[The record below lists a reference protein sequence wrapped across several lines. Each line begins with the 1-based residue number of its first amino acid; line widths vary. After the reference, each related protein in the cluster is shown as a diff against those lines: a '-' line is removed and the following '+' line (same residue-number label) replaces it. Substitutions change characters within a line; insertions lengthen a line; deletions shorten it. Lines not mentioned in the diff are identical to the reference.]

1 MMNLELA
8 HQLIPGSVLVGNP
21 STIFTRVHT
30 DTRSLQ
36 AGDLFV
42 ALKGESFDAHDF
54 LAHAKQSGAVAALA
68 QHGLQANG
76 LFGLEVAD
84 SKAALGLLAKNWRA
98 HLAAQKPI
106 PVIAVTG
113 SNGKTT
119 LTQMIASILQSW
131 QGDAA
136 LATAGNFNNDI
147 GVPLTLLRLRE
158 SHHCAVVELGMNH
171 IGEIADLAAMTAPT
185 VAVVNNAQREHQE
198 FMGTVEAV
206 AQENGEVI
214 KSLPAS
220 GIAVFPADDVYTE
233 VWQELAG
240 DRATL
245 SFMLHPLP
253 NPSPLKGEG
262 ETPSPLPPS
271 YGESDTT
278 SPLSPRGRGL
288 GRGGAINGAC
298 FWRDGAWQI
307 TASTPLGELRYALHM
322 AGKHNVKNSLA
333 AVACAVAAGVP
344 LSHIQSGLSAFA
356 AVAGRSRTVS
366 LKLVDK
372 SITLVDD
379 TYNANPD
386 SVIAAIDMLMDLPAP
401 RLLILG
407 DMGEVGD
414 QGPAF
419 HAEVGAYAKTRG
431 VDQFWTIGDLCQH
444 AGGRHFADTEAL
456 LTELAVLVAPTPVGE
471 MSAPADKG
479 VASMQKPQSILIKG
493 SRFMKMERVVK
504 HIEGLSHAA

>member
-1 MMNLELA
+1 MMNLALA
-8 HQLIPGSVLVGNP
+8 HQLIPSSVLIGDP
-21 STIFTRVHT
+21 STRFSRVHT

-36 AGDLFV
+36 SGDLFV
-42 ALKGESFDAHDF
+42 AIQGDTFDAHDF
-54 LAHAKQSGAVAALA
+54 LAQAKHSGAVAGLA
-68 QHGLQANG
+68 QRGLAASG
-76 LFGLEVAD
+76 LAGLEIAD
-84 SKAALGLLAKNWRA
+84 SKRALGILAKNWRS
-98 HLAAQKPI
+98 HLATQKFI

-119 LTQMIASILQSW
+119 LTQMMASILKSW
-131 QGDAA
+131 HGDAA

-158 SHHCAVVELGMNH
+158 SHACAVVELGMNH

-198 FMGTVEAV
+198 FMGSVEAV
-206 AQENGEVI
+206 ARENGEVI
-214 KSLPAS
+214 QSLPAD
-220 GIAVFPADDVYTE
+220 GTAVFPADDEFTL
-233 VWQELAG
+233 VWRELAG
-240 DRATL
+240 TRATVT
-245 SFMLHPLP
+245 FAFD
-253 NPSPLKGEG
+253 NADITAK
-262 ETPSPLPPS
+262 
-271 YGESDTT
+271 
-278 SPLSPRGRGL
+278 
-288 GRGGAINGAC
+288 
-298 FWRDGAWQI
+298 FVWQDGAWQV
-307 TASTPLGELRYALHM
+307 TASTPMGEIRYALYM

-333 AVACAVAAGVP
+333 AVACAIAAGVP

-366 LKLVDK
+366 LNLTGQA
-372 SITLVDD
+372 ITLVDD

-419 HAEVGAYAKTRG
+419 HAEVGVYAKSRG
-431 VDQFWTIGDLCQH
+431 VEQFWTMGDLCQH

-456 LTELAVLVAPTPVGE
+456 LTELAVLVPPERGDVAKRQGGRLAIADPSSETTTASPPRFA
-471 MSAPADKG
+471 SAPRSG
-479 VASMQKPQSILIKG
+479 GTVATLCDLPASILVKG